1 MEKERAQGSP
11 KEQRKSARQ
20 INLQGFDDTKQSCF
34 DREAARR
41 NMEQH

>member
-1 MEKERAQGSP
+1 MEKEGAQGSP
-11 KEQRKSARQ
+11 KERRESARQ
-20 INLQGFDDTKQSCF
+20 INLQGFYHTKQSCF